1 MSRKELEYTE
11 KEEREENL
19 RTHLGELQHQLREKE
34 NLQGQVREMKDRLRN
49 AQRQLAEREVESA
62 NLMQQVAIL
71 GINWSHSSATISST
85 IKDQSWGWR
94 LGRGIWRQVLW
105 CSIAVKQIHEA
116 IVSPHNQSLF
126 WWEIDIASRCCHP
139 CLLQFIGATNDEGTP
154 LYVTELMET
163 SFRQLL
169 EQRSLS
175 KTEISVIALDVAQAL
190 IYLHLKKP
198 PIIHSDISSGN
209 VLL

>member
-19 RTHLGELQHQLREKE
+19 RTHLGELQHQLREME

-94 LGRGIWRQVLW
+94 LGRGI
-105 CSIAVKQIHEA
+105 
-116 IVSPHNQSLF
+116 
-126 WWEIDIASRCCHP
+126 
-139 CLLQFIGATNDEGTP
+139 
-154 LYVTELMET
+154 
-163 SFRQLL
+163 
-169 EQRSLS
+169 
-175 KTEISVIALDVAQAL
+175 
-190 IYLHLKKP
+190 
-198 PIIHSDISSGN
+198 
-209 VLL
+209 

>member
-94 LGRGIWRQVLW
+94 LRRGI
-105 CSIAVKQIHEA
+105 
-116 IVSPHNQSLF
+116 
-126 WWEIDIASRCCHP
+126 
-139 CLLQFIGATNDEGTP
+139 
-154 LYVTELMET
+154 
-163 SFRQLL
+163 
-169 EQRSLS
+169 
-175 KTEISVIALDVAQAL
+175 
-190 IYLHLKKP
+190 
-198 PIIHSDISSGN
+198 
-209 VLL
+209 